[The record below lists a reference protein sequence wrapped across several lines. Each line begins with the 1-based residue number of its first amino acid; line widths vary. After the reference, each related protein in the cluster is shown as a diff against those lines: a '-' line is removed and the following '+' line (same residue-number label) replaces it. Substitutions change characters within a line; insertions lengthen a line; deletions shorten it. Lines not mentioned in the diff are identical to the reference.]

1 MKGKNTTRISKF
13 FYLLNN
19 SQKKQLI
26 YLFFLLLIGM
36 FFEVLGIGILIP
48 ILSLLMD
55 SNIGNKYPNLLPFL
69 KMIGSPSQ
77 FTLVIYGMSFLVI
90 IYLSKTFFLMYLS
103 WKQSSFSANL
113 SASISEKLYYG
124 YLMQPYIFHLNRNS
138 AFLIN
143 NISGEVVQFSAITQS
158 ALIFIVELS
167 AIIGVF
173 IMLIFIEPIGALSV
187 TIVLA
192 LLIVIFYKL
201 FKSKLSNWGESR
213 LYHSSMMSKLLS
225 QGLGAVKD
233 VIVLSRANF
242 FLDVFSEH
250 NLKHARIQSKV
261 NTLNLA
267 PRLYLELFAVIG
279 LSILIILMALQNKPL
294 ENLIPTIAVFV
305 AAAFRM
311 IPSGNRIMASIQQ
324 IQYID
329 SSLDRLYKDFL
340 LLSKSI
346 YPNFNQKNQIIL
358 NNEVDIFDLSYAY
371 PDTFKNAVNKINLKV
386 KKGETIGLIGPSGS
400 GKSTTV
406 DLILGLLN
414 SDSGKI
420 LIDGID
426 INSNLNSWR
435 SQIGYVSQSIYL
447 IDDTLINNIA
457 FGLQN
462 DQINIEKINTAIK
475 YAQLEEFIEGLP
487 LKLNTIVGERG
498 VRLSGGQRQRIGIA
512 RAMYNNPP
520 ILILDEATSAL
531 DNETEKAFMDSIQML
546 KVDKTIIIIAH
557 RLTTVEK
564 CDRIYK
570 IVDGEITS
578 YGVPQE
584 VLLN

>member
-1 MKGKNTTRISKF
+1 MTSKNPTRISKF

-77 FTLVIYGMSFLVI
+77 FKLVIYGMSFLVI

-213 LYHSSMMSKLLS
+213 LYHASMMSKLLS

-279 LSILIILMALQNKPL
+279 LSILIILMALQHKPL

-340 LLSKSI
+340 LLSKSE
-346 YPNFNQKNQIIL
+346 YSTFNQKNQINLKNQIDIL
-358 NNEVDIFDLSYAY
+358 DLSYAY
-371 PDTFKNAVNKINLKV
+371 PNTFINAVNKINIKI

-414 SDSGKI
+414 PDSGKI

-426 INSNLNSWR
+426 INSNINSWR

-546 KVDKTIIIIAH
+546 KLDKTIIIIAH

>member
-1 MKGKNTTRISKF
+1 MTGKNPTRISKF

-77 FTLVIYGMSFLVI
+77 FKLVIYGMSFLVI

-187 TIVLA
+187 TIILA

-201 FKSKLSNWGESR
+201 FKSKLSNWGKSR
-213 LYHSSMMSKLLS
+213 LYHASMMSKLLS

-233 VIVLSRANF
+233 VIVLSRSHF

-279 LSILIILMALQNKPL
+279 LSILIILMALQHKPL

-340 LLSKSI
+340 LLSKSV

-358 NNEVDIFDLSYAY
+358 NNEIDIFDLSYAY
-371 PDTFKNAVNKINLKV
+371 PDTLKNAVNKINLKV

-426 INSNLNSWR
+426 INSNINSWR

-546 KVDKTIIIIAH
+546 KADKTIIIIAH